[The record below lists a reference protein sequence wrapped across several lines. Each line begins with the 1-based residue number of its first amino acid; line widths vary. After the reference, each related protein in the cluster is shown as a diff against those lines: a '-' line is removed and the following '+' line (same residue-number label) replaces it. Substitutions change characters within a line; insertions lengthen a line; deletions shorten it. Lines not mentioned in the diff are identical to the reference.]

1 MGEEKL
7 KEMIV
12 VRVNKK
18 TLKLINEVVEEEGYS
33 SVSEYLRDL
42 IRRDLRA
49 RGKLPDWL
57 HHP

>member
-1 MGEEKL
+1 L

-18 TLKLINEVVEEEGYS
+18 TLKLINEVVDEEGYS